1 MATLEIYYEDG
12 RYESFSS
19 TILSFQEDQIIEN
32 ERIFLDLE
40 TMKEK
45 GILWERDFFTY
56 ANGEEDQ
63 GGRTIETTQ
72 IIKPEELEFVGLI
85 SLNGKTYYA
94 RIDGELKFVFFG
106 VEEEEE
112 TSEEEMLA
120 EIAEMESD

>member
-106 VEEEEE
+106 VGEEEE